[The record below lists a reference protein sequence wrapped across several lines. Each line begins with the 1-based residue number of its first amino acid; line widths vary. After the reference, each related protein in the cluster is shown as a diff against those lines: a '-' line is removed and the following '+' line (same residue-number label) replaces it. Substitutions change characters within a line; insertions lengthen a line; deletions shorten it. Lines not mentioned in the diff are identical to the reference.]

1 MSRTTRSTTFCSK
14 ERSPRMTT
22 APAKS
27 SCGTLANSRPFGA
40 SGPSCQLDD
49 DVSFLVSAF
58 DVTVSFRDL
67 LKEIAAIDDGLQ
79 LSRFDELFEEHHAFR
94 FHLRDPDEDL
104 LATRDPGPRPSK
116 TRCQEERA
124 DVGTT
129 FFERF
134 QTPRERDLADGVVD
148 EVVGRGYSEVLFR
161 VVDDLVGSEGLYE
174 FQIRGAA
181 HSGDLRSEGLRQLDG
196 RGAERPGGT
205 VDEHLLP
212 RADAPSPEKI
222 QRTGRSPRDG
232 GGFLEGHVRRLEGAG
247 AFFSQAG
254 VLGIG

>member
-1 MSRTTRSTTFCSK
+1 M
-14 ERSPRMTT
+14 
-22 APAKS
+22 
-27 SCGTLANSRPFGA
+27 
-40 SGPSCQLDD
+40 
-49 DVSFLVSAF
+49 
-58 DVTVSFRDL
+58 
-67 LKEIAAIDDGLQ
+67 
-79 LSRFDELFEEHHAFR
+79 
-94 FHLRDPDEDL
+94 
-104 LATRDPGPRPSK
+104 
-116 TRCQEERA
+116 
-124 DVGTT
+124 
-129 FFERF
+129 
-134 QTPRERDLADGVVD
+134 VD

-222 QRTGRSPRDG
+222 QRTGRSPRDR

-247 AFFSQAG
+247 ALFSQAG
-254 VLGIG
+254 VLGIRPDTEPEDLVPRFESAHLFADGRHFSGEVRSEDALPRSEEPEDEPNEEWVRLSLTDVPRGHGCREHAD